1 MAKWRRSLLP
11 CVCVVLVISIAWR
24 LFAASTSSVTE
35 NLELGMNLLRQL
47 ATARSQD
54 PTSPAREPLVAGHL
68 PAEFHR
74 IHGVGLFGRSV
85 AATATTAAPSEPL
98 LKGITNER
106 AFVQLPSGTV
116 VLLRVGEE
124 RDGIKLIAVAP
135 NRALIEHGGKQQELI
150 IYSGL
155 GSDTLL
161 TPEKGLQP

>member
-1 MAKWRRSLLP
+1 MVSWRRWMLP
-11 CVCVVLVISIAWR
+11 GVCAVLVFSIAWR
-24 LFAASTSSVTE
+24 VFAASTSSATD
-35 NLELGMNLLRQL
+35 NLELGLNLLRQL
-47 ATARSQD
+47 ALERSQD
-54 PTSPAREPLVAGHL
+54 PADVTREPLAAGHM

-74 IHGVGLFGRSV
+74 IQEVGLFGRSPAAAS
-85 AATATTAAPSEPL
+85 AATVEPA
-98 LKGITNER
+98 LKGTSNER

-135 NRALIEHGGKQQELI
+135 NRALIEHGGKQQELT